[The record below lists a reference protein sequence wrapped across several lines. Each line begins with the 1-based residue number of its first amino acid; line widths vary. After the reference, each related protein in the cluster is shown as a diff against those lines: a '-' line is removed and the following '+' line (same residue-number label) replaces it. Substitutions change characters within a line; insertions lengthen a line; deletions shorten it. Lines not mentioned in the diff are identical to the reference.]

1 MRELQAKTGWKLNPN
16 RFPITL
22 EPGGDAVIRV
32 ELAQLIYDELVYT
45 PVTLTKTDITGTKT
59 VPGAQIEVRNE
70 QGEMIYRATTDA
82 NGEIPDI
89 PVTPG
94 TYAFREI
101 LAPSGYALNEAETR
115 FTVDEQGNVTGNT
128 MLRDDYTRVQLRK
141 QDENGVPLSRSGICA
156 GHGNRNAPDDR
167 RVGWKRVGD
176 V

>member
-1 MRELQAKTGWKLNPN
+1 M
-16 RFPITL
+16 
-22 EPGGDAVIRV
+22 
-32 ELAQLIYDELVYT
+32 
-45 PVTLTKTDITGTKT
+45 TLTKTDITGAKT

-70 QGEMIYRATTDA
+70 QGEVIYRATTDA

-115 FTVDEQGNVTGNT
+115 FTVDDQGNVTGNT

-141 QDENGVPLSRSGICA
+141 QDENGVPLSRRGICA
-156 GHGNRNAPDDR
+156 GHGNRHAPDDR
-167 RVGWKRVGD
+167 RFGRKRVGD

>member
-1 MRELQAKTGWKLNPN
+1 M
-16 RFPITL
+16 
-22 EPGGDAVIRV
+22 
-32 ELAQLIYDELVYT
+32 
-45 PVTLTKTDITGTKT
+45 TLTKTDITGAKT
-59 VPGAQIEVRNE
+59 VPGAKIEVRNE

-128 MLRDDYTRVQLRK
+128 MLRDDYTRVQLPQAGRK
-141 QDENGVPLSRSGICA
+141 RRAAFRRRVCA
-156 GHGNRNAPDDR
+156 GHGNRYAPDDR
-167 RVGWKRVGD
+167 RFGRKRLGD